1 MRPAGRL
8 GVGVIGAG
16 RVGAVLGAALG
27 GAGHAVVGVAAVS
40 ASSRERADALL
51 PGVPVLPVQQVV
63 ERSEL
68 VLLAVPDDELP
79 ALVQGL
85 AEVGAWVAGQ
95 LVVHTAPGR
104 GVGVLAPAAALGA
117 IPLAVSPAMVFTGTS
132 VDLGRLRDAWF
143 AVTAPSPVL
152 PIAQALV
159 VEMGAEPV
167 VVAEEDRP
175 AWSAALTLVTER
187 IGGTVDDAAAML
199 RAQGVAEPSR
209 VLGSVARSALD
220 ASLAR
225 AAQPAAALINP
236 QADAPRTVDPRSAG
250 SAEGEGDEGR

>member
-1 MRPAGRL
+1 
-8 GVGVIGAG
+8 
-16 RVGAVLGAALG
+16 VLGAALG
-27 GAGHAVVGVAAVS
+27 GAGHAVVAVSAVS
-40 ASSRERADALL
+40 ASSRDRADALL

-68 VLLAVPDDELP
+68 VLLAVPDAELP

-104 GVGVLAPAAALGA
+104 GVEVLAPAAALGA

-132 VDLGRLRDAWF
+132 IDLGRLRDAWF

-175 AWSAALTLVTER
+175 GWAAALALVTER
-187 IGGTVDDAAAML
+187 IGGTVEDATAVL
-199 RAQGVAEPSR
+199 RAQGIAEPAR
-209 VLGSVARSALD
+209 VLGPVARSALD

-225 AAQPAAALINP
+225 AAQPPPPIL
-236 QADAPRTVDPRSAG
+236 DPRSA
-250 SAEGEGDEGR
+250 ADADDLVEGGDG